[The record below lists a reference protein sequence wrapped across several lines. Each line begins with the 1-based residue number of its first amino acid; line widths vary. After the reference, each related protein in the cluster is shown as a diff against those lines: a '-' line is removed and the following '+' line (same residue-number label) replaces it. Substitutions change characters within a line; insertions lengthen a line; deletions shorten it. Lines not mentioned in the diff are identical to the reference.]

1 MVVQCFNNN
10 NTIFVIAIGIVFIL
24 LVFSTQNK
32 RQVEPFAGFLPNVG
46 KFLKSINPFGFVRKI
61 FGTLGN
67 IFKKVGKFVLKIFK
81 TLGNAFKKL
90 LKSGID
96 KVFGGLK
103 KMIKKTVNK
112 ITKKLKPFLTI
123 LGAGLVISAIGIIV
137 GCLFYMG
144 YDKSQ
149 TVSGQAAIASNNSV
163 VEMPVQLPIGPLA
176 NSDFKSKLLNST

>member
-1 MVVQCFNNN
+1 MVAQCFNDN
-10 NTIFVIAIGIVFIL
+10 NTNFVIAIGIVFIL

-32 RQVEPFAGFLPNVG
+32 RQVEHFAGFLPNVG
-46 KFLKSINPFGFVRKI
+46 KFLKSINPLGFVKKI

-67 IFKKVGKFVLKIFK
+67 IFKKVGSFVLKIFK
-81 TLGNAFKKL
+81 TLGDAFKKL
-90 LKSGID
+90 LKTGKDAI
-96 KVFGGLK
+96 FGGLK

-112 ITKKLKPFLTI
+112 ITEKLKPFLTI

-137 GCLFYMG
+137 GCIFYMG

-163 VEMPVQLPIGPLA
+163 VEMPGQLPVGPLA
-176 NSDFKSKLLNST
+176 DSDFKGKLLNST